1 MAGRNA
7 GLSRPPGI
15 AIESSM
21 PGAEL
26 WITQIFNDYLAGL
39 GNAILGIVG
48 IKAQDRPWENFIVMQ
63 ILVVA
68 IIVVLAAILR
78 ARLSFDRPGKLQHI
92 FELVYEFV
100 AGQAE
105 DQMGHSGM
113 KYLGYFATI
122 FVFILVSYLIGI
134 IPGMEAPTMN
144 PSVPAGCAIATF
156 LYYNGVGLRSNGPLK
171 YSAHFAGPVWWL
183 APLMIPIEIV
193 SHLARPLSLTIRL
206 YANMFAGEK
215 LTMVFL
221 SLTYFLIPAA
231 FMGLH
236 VFVALLQAYIFLLLT
251 MIYVAGATAHEH

>member
-1 MAGRNA
+1 
-7 GLSRPPGI
+7 
-15 AIESSM
+15 M
-21 PGAEL
+21 PETEL
-26 WITQIFNDYLAGL
+26 WITKIFNDHLAGL
-39 GNAILGIVG
+39 GNAFLGLVG
-48 IKAQDRPWENFIVMQ
+48 MHSEARPWANFITMQ
-63 ILVVA
+63 ILVAA
-68 IIVVLAAILR
+68 IIIILAAVVR

-92 FELVYEFV
+92 FELIYEFV
-100 AGQAE
+100 DGQAE
-105 DQMGHSGM
+105 DQMGHGGA
-113 KYLGYFATI
+113 KYMAYFATI
-122 FVFILVSYLIGI
+122 FIFILVSNLIGI
-134 IPGMEAPTMN
+134 IPGFDAPTMY

-156 LYYNGVGLRSNGPLK
+156 LYYNGVGLRSNGPVK
-171 YSAHFAGPVWWL
+171 YAAHFAGPVWWL

-215 LTMVFL
+215 LTAVFI